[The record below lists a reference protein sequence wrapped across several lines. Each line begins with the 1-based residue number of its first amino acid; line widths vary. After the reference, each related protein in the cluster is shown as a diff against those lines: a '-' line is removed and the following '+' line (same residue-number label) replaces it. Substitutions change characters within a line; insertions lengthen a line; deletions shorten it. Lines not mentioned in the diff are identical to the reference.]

1 MDFHLFNR
9 LREITERVGP
19 IMDELGIKP
28 KITRDPDGAV
38 FIEFTSG
45 DQQTISPV
53 EIYLGKDAT
62 TTSTKA
68 SWKGSKMS
76 ATFWDDVKIGD
87 NGWTLQEFCRSKHDY
102 AHFSLPWPNGFLA
115 MAFP

>member
-1 MDFHLFNR
+1 
-9 LREITERVGP
+9 
-19 IMDELGIKP
+19 MDELGIKP

-53 EIYLGKDAT
+53 EIHLGKDAT